1 MYHKIQMMAVEFQHL
16 LLAQDAGG
24 EEAPA
29 ADGGQGSG
37 FLLVLLAFMVFM
49 LLFSGRGKKKHK
61 QKRNDMLM
69 SISKYT
75 EITTIGGICG
85 TVVEIETTTVEDDAE
100 PVPTHFL
107 LEVDASSGSRLRIVA
122 EAVGRVVD
130 NTEEE
135 A

>member
-1 MYHKIQMMAVEFQHL
+1 M
-16 LLAQDAGG
+16 
-24 EEAPA
+24 
-29 ADGGQGSG
+29 
-37 FLLVLLAFMVFM
+37 
-49 LLFSGRGKKKHK
+49 
-61 QKRNDMLM
+61 
-69 SISKYT
+69 
-75 EITTIGGICG
+75 
-85 TVVEIETTTVEDDAE
+85 VEIETTTVEDDAE